1 MRLVPHGTVRLTML
15 MAVVVSAFAQTVL
28 IPAGTFSM
36 GRHKL
41 TDDDKTK
48 MRPQVLLD
56 DRPVHDVT
64 IDAFRLDSTEVTHAQ
79 YAEFIK
85 ATQRAA
91 PYHWKGGT
99 VPAGLEKV
107 PAYNVTWDDARAYCE
122 YRGQRLPTEAEW
134 ERAARGGLEAQ
145 DYPWGDKFDA
155 KLLRSGV
162 ETGPGEVAKFPP
174 NAFGLYDMAGNLS
187 EWTADWFEREYYAK
201 SPAANPT
208 GPADGLYRIIRGGAW
223 SDSPRRVTV
232 YFRNWVRP
240 SQRQPNIGFRCAQ
253 SILNN

>member
-1 MRLVPHGTVRLTML
+1 MPPGTLTL
-15 MAVVVSAFAQTVL
+15 ALLAGLAVTTSAQSVV

-56 DRPVHDVT
+56 DRPVHEVT
-64 IDAFRLDSTEVTHAQ
+64 LDAFRLDATEVTHAQ
-79 YAEFIK
+79 YAEFTK
-85 ATQRAA
+85 ATRRAT
-91 PYHWKGGT
+91 PYHWKDGK
-99 VPAGLEKV
+99 VPAGLEQV
-107 PAYNVTWDDARAYCE
+107 AAYNVTWDDARDYCE

-134 ERAARGGLEAQ
+134 ERAARGGQEGQ
-145 DYPWGDKFDA
+145 DYPWGDKFDS

-162 ETGPGEVAKFPP
+162 ETGPREVAKFPP

-187 EWTADWFEREYYAK
+187 EWTADWFEREYYTK
-201 SPAANPT
+201 SPTTNPP
-208 GPADGLYRIIRGGAW
+208 GPADGLYRVIRGGAW

-253 SILNN
+253 SIPNKN